1 MNLCDDN
8 ILRLISAANDEKCDC
23 YFSPDVSPCADELC
37 KCAESVFNKAVII
50 LPGTHII
57 PTEFEPGKTHP
68 DVIFETADVLSNLN
82 FWEDAVQRGVD
93 GIILLGAET
102 TKRSEYG
109 HMRYYTHTGDIRA
122 SSPRRIGLVALF
134 SDSEYMSDK
143 RLLSIFGSSGALT
156 LGECSVDFNSEIFLN
171 ERSRTDALVDLLS
184 EINGQTAVFCSTRRD
199 VLNLSEHLKKANIN
213 NLVFHGGLCE
223 DDKVAALTAAAKGA
237 AQIIITTKSFLQYS
251 PFIPP
256 LRTISCG
263 VPYSLSHAARITTLS
278 HSEKRHLS
286 CFFCKND
293 VQKIINIGQSYA
305 AEYTDSPGAFIYERK
320 AALVKLLRKII

>member
-8 ILRLISAANDEKCDC
+8 ILNLISAANDEKCDC
-23 YFSPDVSPCADELC
+23 YFSPDASPCAEELC
-37 KCAESVFNKAVII
+37 KCAESVFNKAVVI

-57 PTEFEPGKTHP
+57 PPEFDAGKTHP
-68 DVIFETADVLSNLN
+68 DIVFKTADVLSNLN
-82 FWEDAVQRGVD
+82 FWEDAVQHGVD

-109 HMRYYTHTGDIRA
+109 HMRYYTNVGDIRA

-143 RLLSIFGSSGALT
+143 RLLPIFGSSGALT
-156 LGECSVDFNSEIFLN
+156 LGECSVAFDSEIFSN
-171 ERSRTDALVDLLS
+171 ERYRTSALVDFLS
-184 EINGQTAVFCSTRRD
+184 TIDEQTAVFCATRRD
-199 VLNLSEHLKKANIN
+199 VLNLSEHLKKAHIN

-223 DDKVAALTAAAKGA
+223 NDKVAALTAAAKGA
-237 AQIIITTKSFLQYS
+237 GQLIIATKSFLQYA

-256 LRTISCG
+256 LQTICCG
-263 VPYSLSHAARITTLS
+263 VPYSPSHASRITTLS

-286 CFFCKND
+286 CFYCKAD
-293 VQKIINIGQSYA
+293 VHKIINIGQSYA
-305 AEYTDSPGAFIYERK
+305 AEYTDNPGAFIYERK
-320 AALVKLLRKII
+320 ASLVKILRKIV